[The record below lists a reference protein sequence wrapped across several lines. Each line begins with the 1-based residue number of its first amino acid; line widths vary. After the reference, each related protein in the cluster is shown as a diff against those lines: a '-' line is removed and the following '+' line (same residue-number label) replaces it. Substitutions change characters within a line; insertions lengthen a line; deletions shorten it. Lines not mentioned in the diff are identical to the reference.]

1 MQTFDFLFGSIVC
14 ETILRNC
21 DNLSDNLQKD
31 VTAAEG
37 KQIVALT
44 VQTLQTIRNDV
55 YIAFLGGESKKR
67 QHDLKID
74 ENTSREKENS
84 EMIG

>member
-21 DNLSDNLQKD
+21 DNLSDTLQKD

-44 VQTLQTIRNDV
+44 VQTLQTIRNYV
-55 YIAFLGGESKKR
+55 
-67 QHDLKID
+67 
-74 ENTSREKENS
+74 
-84 EMIG
+84 